1 MGGQHP
7 PPTKKAF
14 RPLQASTTHVGADS
28 ISAREGL
35 RLPHTTMGPLGST
48 RPLQRKP
55 SGSLQASTLTRRG
68 GFHIRPGRLAA
79 AAHNHGWAAPAP
91 TKKAPAPGRCRH
103 RPHVGADSISAREG
117 LRLPHTTMGGQHPL
131 QRKPSGLQASTLTRR
146 GGFHIRPGRQHQPWV
161 GSTRPLRKSLPGRC
175 RHRPSHVGRIPYP
188 PGKACGCRTQ
198 PWVGSTRP
206 LQRKPSGSLQ
216 ASTLTRRGGFHIRPG
231 RLAAAA
237 HNQGWAAPAP

>member
-14 RPLQASTTHVGADS
+14 RVVAGIDHTRRADS

-35 RLPHTTMGPLGST
+35 RLPHTTMGGQHPPPTKKSLPGRCRHRPHVGADSISAREGLGCRTQPWVGST

-55 SGSLQASTLTRRG
+55 SGDSVPGVQASTTRIDQHPPLQRKPGSVQARPRG

-91 TKKAPAPGRCRH
+91 YKESLPGRCRH

-117 LRLPHTTMGGQHPL
+117 LR
-131 QRKPSGLQASTLTRR
+131 
-146 GGFHIRPGRQHQPWV
+146 
-161 GSTRPLRKSLPGRC
+161 
-175 RHRPSHVGRIPYP
+175 
-188 PGKACGCRTQ
+188 CRTQ

-206 LQRKPSGSLQ
+206 YKEKAFRVVAGIDH
-216 ASTLTRRGGFHIRPG
+216 T
-231 RLAAAA
+231 
-237 HNQGWAAPAP
+237 